1 MVLIHEK
8 ITALLEQR
16 RLKKRDLARALS
28 VSPQTATDICKGR
41 SAITLPHLR
50 NLISFFDVRADFWL
64 DDEKLAPT
72 ETDRPQRRAAVDQLV
87 ETGMLQIEDP
97 ARLMGCIRTFIQ
109 QNQDNF
115 LALTPDVTAAERT
128 LLGLPEQA
136 LGVAG
141 SASAPAAIIPAIIP
155 AIAPASASTAAPAKA
170 ADTQEAEFDGE

>member
-64 DDEKLAPT
+64 DDEKLSPT
-72 ETDRPQRRAAVDQLV
+72 EIDRPQRRAAADQLV
-87 ETGMLQIEDP
+87 EAGMLTIEDP
-97 ARLMGCIRTFIQ
+97 AHLMASVRTFIQ
-109 QNQDNF
+109 QNQDQF
-115 LALTPDVTAAERT
+115 LAATPDVTASERL
-128 LLGLPEQA
+128 LLGLPEQ
-136 LGVAG
+136 VFG
-141 SASAPAAIIPAIIP
+141 SARSDSAPATIIP
-155 AIAPASASTAAPAKA
+155 AIAPASTPAATPAKA
-170 ADTQEAEFDGE
+170 ADTQEAEFDSE